1 MRPMQRERSVEVLH
15 FRGAFS
21 YDSADSLE
29 RALADAKA
37 QLDEEDHPA
46 LASFRNLV
54 RSGTRLIVDLVMPAI
69 AEVRF
74 AAAAIVQALA
84 TPAIAGGV
92 EAFVGTRVVD
102 FFPSG
107 GDD

>member
-1 MRPMQRERSVEVLH
+1 MQRELLH

-21 YDSADSLE
+21 YDSQDALE
-29 RALADAKA
+29 RALADARA

-46 LASFRNLV
+46 LASFRAMISSGI
-54 RSGTRLIVDLVMPAI
+54 RSGTKLIVDLVMPAVV
-69 AEVRF
+69 EVRF

-84 TPAIAGGV
+84 VPAIAGGV